1 MIRPVADLS
10 AYQKVLI
17 AIVTI
22 CLAALAGTALF
33 IYTQKDF
40 RQSMY
45 RDDNLETYLGELPR
59 PIKIFRNDQGAFIA
73 LTRNNERLPLAKIPP
88 IKTTAEYTN
97 IFFDKYDDRV
107 FYQQDHQ
114 LYIHD
119 IQAQSTR
126 ALPYRGGSIKNY
138 EVADVY
144 KNRLLLRKNQG
155 VSAATAQFIPYN
167 LDENRISRR
176 DYDSTILSSEH
187 TVLVAFTMGEER
199 WRLYLTLKPA
209 VANRSDTLSLY
220 LKGYDSGQHPELIGD
235 SRNGFMATP
244 ARDDVFARGRNA
256 GPDLDVPALVRVSTK
271 APTIF
276 GNVLSGTPFRIRE
289 VYALPGQRV
298 AVAID
303 DRLAVIDVKQSTA
316 VIIED
321 EGRIRQLLPKAELL
335 AAPIENQFSYYTESH
350 CFPDQYPGPT
360 IENAK
365 FAFCL
370 E

>member
-1 MIRPVADLS
+1 VARPLAGISAFQKALIVIVA
-10 AYQKVLI
+10 
-17 AIVTI
+17 I
-22 CLAALAGTALF
+22 CLTSLAGTALF

-40 RQSMY
+40 HQSMY

-59 PIKIFRNDQGAFIA
+59 PVKIFRNDKNAFIGI
-73 LTRNNERLPLAKIPP
+73 TRKNERLPLEKIPP
-88 IKTTAEYTN
+88 IKTTDESTN
-97 IFFDKYDDRV
+97 IFFDKYDDRL
-107 FYQQDHQ
+107 FYQKDHK
-114 LYIHD
+114 LYMYD

-126 ALPYRGGSIKNY
+126 TLPYRGGSVKDY
-138 EVADVY
+138 EVAGVY

-155 VSAATAQFIPYN
+155 VSAATAQFTPYD
-167 LDENRISRR
+167 LDENRISPR

-199 WRLYLTLKPA
+199 QRLYLTMKPA
-209 VANRSDTLSLY
+209 VANRSDTLSIY
-220 LKGYDSGQHPELIGD
+220 LKGYDSDKYPDLKTV
-235 SRNGFMATP
+235 SSPLP
-244 ARDDVFARGRNA
+244 AGDDVFARGRSA
-256 GPDLDVPALVRVSTK
+256 GPDLERRPLIRVSTR
-271 APTIF
+271 ALTIF
-276 GNVLSGTPFRIRE
+276 GDVLSGTPFRIRE

-303 DRLAVIDVKQSTA
+303 DRLAVIDVKQNTA
-316 VIIED
+316 VSIED
-321 EGRIRQLLPKAELL
+321 EGRIRQLLQKAELL

-360 IENAK
+360 IENAE